1 MKAQPA
7 ARSSHAQYN
16 HYIRH
21 ARFPDCHLARGAL
34 GRAFDRDGIWDTRWP
49 CCLRRLLRHR
59 RDNGPSRSMSG
70 TATPLAGRKIGILA
84 KNDSDTHDG
93 DSGDSIENFF
103 GDDHAVNQCLVG
115 GVRERVA

>member
-1 MKAQPA
+1 
-7 ARSSHAQYN
+7 
-16 HYIRH
+16 
-21 ARFPDCHLARGAL
+21 
-34 GRAFDRDGIWDTRWP
+34 
-49 CCLRRLLRHR
+49 
-59 RDNGPSRSMSG
+59 MSG

-115 GVRERVA
+115 EVRERVA